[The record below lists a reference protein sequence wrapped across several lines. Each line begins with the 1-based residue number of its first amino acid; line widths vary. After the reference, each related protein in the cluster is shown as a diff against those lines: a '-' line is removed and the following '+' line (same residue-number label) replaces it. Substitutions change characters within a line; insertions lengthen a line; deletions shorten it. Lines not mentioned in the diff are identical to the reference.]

1 MPFLMTPTLYA
12 IAFLLLTNIVGI
24 VGWGITH
31 ARLNTAKEAVAT
43 CKANHEAFVLQAKAH
58 GELAAKK
65 AKQIEQDNERIA
77 NETADGWAKA
87 LDVVRADT
95 ARRLRIVSRSSNSRE
110 MPGIRTP
117 AERVDA
123 TPEGALPDPGRVI
136 ADCAEDT
143 LKLVW
148 LQHWITETRS
158 NE

>member
-1 MPFLMTPTLYA
+1 MPFLMTPSLYA
-12 IAFLLLTNIVGI
+12 IAFLLITNIVGI
-24 VGWGITH
+24 VGWGVTQ

-43 CKANHEAFVLQAKAH
+43 CKANHEAFVLQAKAQ

-65 AKQIEQDNERIA
+65 ARQVEQDNERIA
-77 NETADGWAKA
+77 DETAKGWANA

-95 ARRLRIVSRSSNSRE
+95 ARRVRNVARNPGGRE
-110 MPGIRTP
+110 MPGLRAP

-123 TPEGALPDPGRVI
+123 AAEGALPAPERII